1 MTVLDIVNQTSKAE
15 GSFTLL
21 PTECNNEI
29 TSIIMSI
36 SGNTNAGNSY
46 FIDNDSSIS
55 GYAENVSMAFIP
67 KGGTDGQRI
76 KLDGTQN
83 VTE

>member
-1 MTVLDIVNQTSKAE
+1 MTVSDIVNQTSKAE
-15 GSFTLL
+15 GSFTQLL

-46 FIDNDSSIS
+46 FIDNNDSIS
-55 GYAENVSMAFIP
+55 GCTPKTSMAFIP
-67 KGGTDGQRI
+67 KGGTDGAH
-76 KLDGTQN
+76 
-83 VTE
+83 